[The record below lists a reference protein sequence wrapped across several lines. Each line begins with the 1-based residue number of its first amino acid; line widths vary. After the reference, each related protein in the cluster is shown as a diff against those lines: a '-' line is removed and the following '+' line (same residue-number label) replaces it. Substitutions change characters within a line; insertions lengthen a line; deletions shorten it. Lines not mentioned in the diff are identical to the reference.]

1 MDTATNENY
10 TYVHTLSLHD
20 ALPICSR
27 LRASRPWMSM
37 APSAARAARS
47 LEINGFAGLP
57 TVFPWSCED
66 MRSWRRF
73 AGAPQLSVPDSR
85 CQEGDRRRRGGQRAV
100 ANVAIAAF
108 CAAFAAV
115 YAGRCC
121 RRFQYASKLG
131 GVTSSS
137 FSMRASMNA
146 YPTLM
151 SATPNRSPT
160 RYS

>member
-1 MDTATNENY
+1 
-10 TYVHTLSLHD
+10 
-20 ALPICSR
+20 
-27 LRASRPWMSM
+27 
-37 APSAARAARS
+37 
-47 LEINGFAGLP
+47 
-57 TVFPWSCED
+57 

-146 YPTLM
+146 RSEEHTSELQSLM
-151 SATPNRSPT
+151 RTSYAVFCLQKKTQTPQN
-160 RYS
+160 